1 MQETPLC
8 RSDVRKVIFFA
19 PTPSIPQ
26 NMQIIY
32 ISLFKLTDLP
42 ASRRDQ
48 GQQLPLHHKLEG
60 ARVRAGCQGEK
71 IIKILP
77 FSHIYLKTFFYFLKN
92 FKNPDREVLPPRDRV
107 RADGGAAVLGLR
119 HQVSLSFTLVW
130 FGLLRGSCQ
139 GSEV

>member
-26 NMQIIY
+26 NMLIIY

-71 IIKILP
+71 IIKILVTLFP
-77 FSHIYLKTFFYFLKN
+77 YIFKNLFLFFK
-92 FKNPDREVLPPRDRV
+92 KIQNPDREVLPPRHRV

-119 HQVSLSFTLVW
+119 HQVKSRKKKIVNY
-130 FGLLRGSCQ
+130 R
-139 GSEV
+139 